1 MERGRGYAWCMRTAS
16 PLVLDVHE
24 LLDHPGSRREIEFDA
39 AIPDLRSGLADVLG
53 DVHLDLVLE
62 ALDGGVLVRSELS
75 GTSTG
80 QCRRCLNPVSQPFDV
95 EGSELYR
102 PATDVWEEGYALKDG
117 TIDLEPMARDLIG
130 LELPTSP
137 LCRSD
142 CKGLC
147 PRCGADLNER
157 PCDCEEEV
165 DARWSALKDLV
176 VPSATP
182 ERSAGADGNGGQ
194 ASENR

>member
-1 MERGRGYAWCMRTAS
+1 MRTPS

-24 LLDHPGSRREIEFDA
+24 LLEQPGSRREIEFDA
-39 AIPDLRSGLADVLG
+39 PVPELRAGLAEVAG

-62 ALDGGVLVRSELS
+62 ALDGGVLVRGELT

-80 QCRRCLNPVSQPFDV
+80 QCRRCLKPVEQSFGV

-102 PATDVWEEGYALKDG
+102 PPSDVWEEGYALKDG

-137 LCRSD
+137 LCRPD
-142 CKGLC
+142 CRGLC
-147 PRCGADLNER
+147 SRCGADLNEG
-157 PCDCEEEV
+157 PCGCPSDAV
-165 DARWSALKDLV
+165 DPRWSALKDLV
-176 VPSATP
+176 VPET
-182 ERSAGADGNGGQ
+182 NG
-194 ASENR
+194 ETR